1 MPQTRTY
8 NRSFSGGEISP
19 IMQGRVDDPKYQT
32 GAALVRN
39 FIVLPQGAVENRSGT
54 EFVYETKIQPG
65 GAGTSVVRLI
75 PFTFSISQT
84 MVLEI
89 GFGYMRFFTNG
100 ARLVMPSAPA
110 AYSAA
115 TTYTRGDMV
124 ESGGD
129 YWYCNTATTVGV
141 APPNAIWYQM
151 PADLT
156 YEIPTPFLFGNQ
168 QQSMDMNYVQSNDVM
183 TFVSQ
188 TVAPQELRRLGPYKW
203 TLTPIVFGSSL
214 PAPNTPTGVGTTG
227 EAFTITLFP
236 AGTAGFDT
244 STKTT
249 FALGESLYISGCTGS
264 PFALADGFYV
274 CDDVR
279 TTSPWT
285 HQIKSYDTGIIVTV
299 AAGYTA
305 NTGKVQSSTRI
316 PDISNSYVVTAKATT
331 ESPASGSVSV
341 VNNLYVNGA
350 YNTINWTAV
359 AGATR
364 YNVYKRQ
371 SGLYGYIGSTDGISF
386 IDDNI
391 APDLGITPPILDPLY
406 ATANNYP
413 GAVSYFE
420 QRRLFAGT
428 INQPQQLTF
437 TVSGSESDMSYSIPS
452 KDTDRVSIT
461 VAAREANTIRHIVPL
476 NQLILL
482 TSAAEWRVT
491 PINSD
496 AITPSTISVRPQ
508 SYVGANTV
516 HPQIVNNSIIYAAN
530 RGGHVRELGY
540 SFQSNGYVTG
550 DLSIRSTHLFNDFEL
565 TDMTYCKSPYPILW
579 FISSSGKLLGLTYVP
594 EEQIGSWHQHDTDG
608 TFFSL
613 CSVAEGEEDSLYVI
627 VNRNIDGVSKNY
639 IERFATRTVT
649 NPVFG
654 KFADSC
660 LTYNGINDT
669 ATEAKLTTGTT
680 YAAGQ
685 VLDITAQLGTPF
697 VFPGTTDVGD
707 VFVMIDSQGT
717 RYRCAIVSTT
727 STSTATA
734 IADKDIPPAF
744 QNFFTANWEFARKD
758 FAGLGHLEDKTVS
771 ILADGA
777 VVPPQKVISGAI
789 SIVEAASVVTVG
801 IGYMSELQTLPMVLN
816 MEGFGQGKTKNVN
829 TVWLKIVQSSGIFV
843 GSRLN
848 RLTEAR
854 LRTNEPYGSPPT
866 LKTAEV
872 EVVILPNWQNGGQIF
887 VQQPYPL
894 PLTVIGMT
902 LEVEIGS

>member
-1 MPQTRTY
+1 MAQTRTY
-8 NRSFSGGEISP
+8 NRSFGGGEISP

-39 FIVLPQGAVENRSGT
+39 FVVLPQGAVENRAGT
-54 EFVYETKIQPG
+54 EFVYETKIQPTT
-65 GAGTSVVRLI
+65 GTSVVRLF

-100 ARLVMPSAPA
+100 ARLVMPTAPT
-110 AYSAA
+110 AYSAIA
-115 TTYTRGDMV
+115 TYTRGDMV
-124 ESGGD
+124 EFGGD
-129 YWYCNTATTVGV
+129 YWYCDTATTVGV

-168 QQSMDMNYVQSNDVM
+168 QQLMDMNYVQSNDVM

-188 TVAPQELRRLGPYKW
+188 TVAPQELRRLGPYEW

-214 PAPNTPTGVGTTG
+214 ATPVISAVTATTG
-227 EAFTITLFP
+227 EAFTIITFP
-236 AGTAGFDT
+236 ATGFRT
-244 STKTT
+244 STQTT
-249 FALGESLYISGCTGS
+249 FALGESVYISGCSGGINVV
-264 PFALADGFYV
+264 DGFYV
-274 CDDVR
+274 IQKAP
-279 TTSPWT
+279 TGAPWE
-285 HQIKSYDTGIIVTV
+285 HEIKSYDTGIAFGISGT
-299 AAGYTA
+299 YTGSS
-305 NTGKVQSSTRI
+305 GKVQSSTRI
-316 PDISNSYVVTAKATT
+316 ADITNSYVVTAKATT
-331 ESPASGSVSV
+331 ESPASVAVSGT
-341 VNNLYVNGA
+341 NNLYVNGA
-350 YNTINWTAV
+350 YNTINWASV
-359 AGATR
+359 PGATR

-391 APDLGITPPILDPLY
+391 ATDLGITPPILDALY
-406 ATANNYP
+406 ASANNYP

-627 VNRNIDGVSKNY
+627 VNRNINGVSKNY

-669 ATEAKLTTGTT
+669 ATQAKLTTATT
-680 YAAGQ
+680 YIAGQ
-685 VLDITAQLGTPF
+685 LLTIITTGTPF
-697 VFPGTTDVGD
+697 QNPATTDVGD
-707 VFVMIDSQGT
+707 VFVMIDSFGT
-717 RYRCAIVSTT
+717 RYRCTIVSTI
-727 STSTATA
+727 STATA
-734 IADKDIPPAF
+734 TAICDKTIPPAF
-744 QNFFTANWEFARKD
+744 QNFFTTTWEFARKD

-801 IGYMSELQTLPMVLN
+801 IGYMSELQTLPMVVN
-816 MEGFGQGKTKNVN
+816 AEAFGQGRMKNVN

-894 PLTVIGMT
+894 PLTIIGMT
-902 LEVEIGS
+902 LEAEISS

>member
-1 MPQTRTY
+1 MAQTRTY
-8 NRSFSGGEISP
+8 NRSFGGGEISP

-39 FIVLPQGAVENRSGT
+39 FVVLPQGAVENRAGT
-54 EFVYETKIQPG
+54 EFVYETKIQPTV
-65 GAGTSVVRLI
+65 GTSVVRLF

-84 MVLEI
+84 MVLEV

-100 ARLVMPSAPA
+100 ARLVMPTAPT
-110 AYSAA
+110 AYSAIA
-115 TTYTRGDMV
+115 TYTRGDMV
-124 ESGGD
+124 EFGGD
-129 YWYCNTATTVGV
+129 YWYCDTATTVGV

-168 QQSMDMNYVQSNDVM
+168 QQLMDMNYVQSNDVM

-188 TVAPQELRRLGPYKW
+188 TVAPQELRRISAYKW
-203 TLTPIVFGSSL
+203 TMTPIVFGSSL
-214 PAPNTPTGVGTTG
+214 PAPTPVPTAVGTTG
-227 EAFTITLFP
+227 EAFTIITFP
-236 AGTAGFDT
+236 AGGFRT
-244 STKTT
+244 STKTE
-249 FALGESLYISGCTGS
+249 FALGESVYISGCSGGINVT
-264 PFALADGFYV
+264 DGFYV
-274 CDDVR
+274 INSLG
-279 TTSPWT
+279 TSPNFE
-285 HQIKSYDTGIIVTV
+285 HQIKGYDTGVVITP
-299 AAGYTA
+299 AGTYTPSS
-305 NTGKVQSSTRI
+305 GKVQSSTRI
-316 PDISNSYVVTAKATT
+316 ADITNSYVVTAKATT
-331 ESPASGSVSV
+331 ESPASLPVSV

-350 YNTINWTAV
+350 YNTISWTTV
-359 AGATR
+359 TGATR

-386 IDDNI
+386 VDDNI
-391 APDLGITPPILDPLY
+391 APDLGITPPILDALY
-406 ATANNYP
+406 ASANNYP

-437 TVSGSESDMSYSIPS
+437 TVSGSESDMSFSIPS

-627 VNRNIDGVSKNY
+627 VNRNINGVSKNY

-669 ATEAKLTTGTT
+669 ATQAKLTTATT

-685 VLDITAQLGTPF
+685 LLTIITTGTPF
-697 VFPGTTDVGD
+697 ANPATTDVGD
-707 VFVMIDSQGT
+707 VFVMIDSEGT
-717 RYRCAIVSTT
+717 RYRCTIVSTI
-727 STSTATA
+727 STATA
-734 IADKDIPPAF
+734 TAICDKTIPSAF
-744 QNFFTANWEFARKD
+744 QNSFTTNWEFARKD
-758 FAGLGHLEDKTVS
+758 FAGLSHLEGKTVS

-777 VVPPQKVISGAI
+777 VVPPAIVTGGAI
-789 SIVEAASVVTVG
+789 SIIEAASVVTIG
-801 IGYMSELQTLPMVLN
+801 IGYMSELHTLPMVVN
-816 MEGFGQGKTKNVN
+816 AEAFGQGRMKNVN
-829 TVWLKIVQSSGIFV
+829 RVFIKIVQSSGIFV
-843 GSRLN
+843 GSALN
-848 RLTEAR
+848 ALTEAR

-866 LKTAEV
+866 LKTEEV
-872 EVVILPNWQNGGQIF
+872 QVVILPNWQDGGQVF

-894 PLTVIGMT
+894 PLTIIGMT
-902 LEVEIGS
+902 LEAEISS

>member
-1 MPQTRTY
+1 MAQTRTY
-8 NRSFSGGEISP
+8 NRSFGGGEISP

-39 FIVLPQGAVENRSGT
+39 FVVLPQGAIENRAGT
-54 EFVYETKIQPG
+54 EFVYETKIQPDT
-65 GAGTSVVRLI
+65 GTSVVRLI

-84 MVLEI
+84 MVLEV

-100 ARLVMPSAPA
+100 ARLVMPTPPA
-110 AYSAA
+110 AYSAVA
-115 TTYTRGDMV
+115 TYTRGDMV
-124 ESGGD
+124 DFGGD
-129 YWYCNTATTVGV
+129 YWYCNTATTTGV
-141 APPNAIWYQM
+141 APPNAIWYEM
-151 PADLT
+151 PSDLT

-188 TVAPQELRRLGPYKW
+188 TVAPQELRRIGAYEW

-214 PAPNTPTGVGTTG
+214 ATPVISTVVGTTG
-227 EAFTITLFP
+227 EAFTITAF
-236 AGTAGFDT
+236 TIAGFQT
-244 STKTT
+244 STKTLY
-249 FALGESLYISGCTGS
+249 AEGESVFISGCTGTGFNVS
-264 PFALADGFYV
+264 DGFYV
-274 CDDVR
+274 IQSI
-279 TTSPWT
+279 TGSPPPYE
-285 HQIKSYDTGIIVTV
+285 HKIKAYDTGIAFPV
-299 AAGYTA
+299 AGTYVA
-305 NTGKVQSSTRI
+305 NSGKVQSSTRI
-316 PDISNSYVVTAKATT
+316 ADITNYYVVTAKATT
-331 ESPASGSVSV
+331 ESPASVAVSAT
-341 VNNLYVNGA
+341 NNLYVNGA
-350 YNTINWTAV
+350 FNTVNWA
-359 AGATR
+359 AIPGATR

-386 IDDNI
+386 VDDNI
-391 APDLGITPPILDPLY
+391 APDLGITPPILDALY
-406 ATANNYP
+406 ASANNYP

-437 TVSGSESDMSYSIPS
+437 TVSGSESDMSFSIPS

-540 SFQSNGYVTG
+540 SFQSNGYITG

-660 LTYNGINDT
+660 LTYNGINST
-669 ATEAKLTTGTT
+669 VTEAKLTTATT

-685 VLDITAQLGTPF
+685 LLTITTQLGTPPF
-697 VFPGTTDVGD
+697 TVGSGDVGD

-717 RYRCAIVSTT
+717 RYRCTIVSVITT
-727 STSTATA
+727 ASATA
-734 IADKDIPPAF
+734 ICDKDIPPAF
-744 QNFFTANWEFARKD
+744 QNFFTTNWEFARKD
-758 FAGLGHLEDKTVS
+758 FSGLGHLEDKTVS

-777 VVPPQKVISGAI
+777 VVPPAIVTGGAI
-789 SIVEAASVVTVG
+789 SIIEAASVVTIG
-801 IGYMSELQTLPMVLN
+801 IGYMSELQTLPMVAN
-816 MEGFGQGKTKNVN
+816 AEAFGQGRMKNINRVF
-829 TVWLKIVQSSGIFV
+829 LKIVQSSGIFV
-843 GSRLN
+843 GSALN
-848 RLTEAR
+848 SLTEAR

-866 LKTAEV
+866 LKTEEV
-872 EVVILPNWQNGGQIF
+872 QVVILPNWQDGGQVF

-902 LEVEIGS
+902 LEAEISS

>member
-1 MPQTRTY
+1 MAQTRTY
-8 NRSFSGGEISP
+8 NRSFGGGEISP

-65 GAGTSVVRLI
+65 VGTSVVRLF

-84 MVLEI
+84 MVLEV

-100 ARLVMPSAPA
+100 ARLVMPTAPT
-110 AYSAA
+110 AYSAV

-124 ESGGD
+124 EFGGD

-141 APPNAIWYQM
+141 APPNAIWYEM

-156 YEIPTPFLFGNQ
+156 YEIPTPFFFANQ

-188 TVAPQELRRLGPYKW
+188 TVAPQELRRLGPYEW

-214 PAPNTPTGVGTTG
+214 AAPVISTVGVTTG
-227 EAFTITLFP
+227 EAFTILTFP
-236 AGTAGFDT
+236 ATGFRT
-244 STKTT
+244 STQTT
-249 FALGESLYISGCTGS
+249 FALGESVYISGCSGGINVV
-264 PFALADGFYV
+264 DGFYV
-274 CDDVR
+274 IQKAP
-279 TTSPWT
+279 TGAPWE
-285 HQIKSYDTGIIVTV
+285 HEIKSYDTGITFAI
-299 AAGYTA
+299 AGTYTGS
-305 NTGKVQSSTRI
+305 TGKVQSSTRI
-316 PDISNSYVVTAKATT
+316 ADITNSYVVTAKATT
-331 ESPASGSVSV
+331 ESPASVAVTGT
-341 VNNLYVNGA
+341 NNLYVNGA
-350 YNTINWTAV
+350 YNTINWASV
-359 AGATR
+359 PGATR

-386 IDDNI
+386 VDDNI
-391 APDLGITPPILDPLY
+391 APDLGITPPILDALY
-406 ATANNYP
+406 ASANNYP

-437 TVSGSESDMSYSIPS
+437 TVSGSESDMSFSIPS

-627 VNRNIDGVSKNY
+627 VNRNINGVSKNY

-669 ATEAKLTTGTT
+669 ATQAKLTTATT

-685 VLDITAQLGTPF
+685 LLTIITTGTPF
-697 VFPGTTDVGD
+697 AFPATTDVGD

-717 RYRCAIVSTT
+717 RYRCTIVSTI
-727 STSTATA
+727 STATA
-734 IADKDIPPAF
+734 TAICDKDIPSSPNF
-744 QNFFTANWEFARKD
+744 QNVFTTNWEFARKD
-758 FAGLGHLEDKTVS
+758 FAGLGHLEGKTVS

-777 VVPPQKVISGAI
+777 VVPPEIVTAGAI
-789 SIVEAASVVTVG
+789 SIIEAASVVTVG
-801 IGYMSELQTLPMVLN
+801 IGYMSELQTLPMVVN
-816 MEGFGQGKTKNVN
+816 AEAFGQGRMKNINRVFI
-829 TVWLKIVQSSGIFV
+829 KIVQSSGIFV
-843 GSRLN
+843 GSALN
-848 RLTEAR
+848 ALTEAR

-866 LKTAEV
+866 LKTEEV
-872 EVVILPNWQNGGQIF
+872 QVVILPNWQDGGQVF

-894 PLTVIGMT
+894 PLTIIGMT
-902 LEVEIGS
+902 LEAEISS

>member
-1 MPQTRTY
+1 MAQTRTY
-8 NRSFSGGEISP
+8 NRSFGGGEISA

-54 EFVYETKIQPG
+54 EFVYETKIQPTVG
-65 GAGTSVVRLI
+65 NSVVRLF

-84 MVLEI
+84 MVLEV

-100 ARLVMPSAPA
+100 ARLVMPTAPT
-110 AYSAA
+110 AYSAI

-156 YEIPTPFLFGNQ
+156 YEIPTPFLFNNQ

-203 TLTPIVFGSSL
+203 TMTPIVFGSSL
-214 PAPNTPTGVGTTG
+214 ATPVISSVGVTTG
-227 EAFTITLFP
+227 EAFTIITFP
-236 AGTAGFDT
+236 ATGFRT
-244 STKTT
+244 STQTQ
-249 FALGESLYISGCTGS
+249 FALGESVYISGCSGGINVV
-264 PFALADGFYV
+264 DGFYV
-274 CDDVR
+274 IQKAP
-279 TTSPWT
+279 TGAPWE
-285 HQIKSYDTGIIVTV
+285 HEIKSYDTGITFGISGT
-299 AAGYTA
+299 YTGSS
-305 NTGKVQSSTRI
+305 GKVQSSTRI
-316 PDISNSYVVTAKATT
+316 ADITNSYVVTAKATT
-331 ESPASGSVSV
+331 ESPASVAVTGT
-341 VNNLYVNGA
+341 NNLYVNGA
-350 YNTINWTAV
+350 YNTINWASV
-359 AGATR
+359 PGATR

-371 SGLYGYIGSTDGISF
+371 SGLYGYIGSTDGLSF

-406 ATANNYP
+406 ASVNNYP

-437 TVSGSESDMSYSIPS
+437 TVSGSESDMSFSIPS
-452 KDTDRVSIT
+452 KDSDRVSIT

-627 VNRNIDGVSKNY
+627 VNRNINGVSKNY
-639 IERFATRTVT
+639 IERFATRTVN
-649 NPVFG
+649 NPIFG

-660 LTYNGINDT
+660 LTYNGINST
-669 ATEAKLTTGTT
+669 VTEAKLTTATT

-685 VLDITAQLGTPF
+685 LLTIITQLGLPF
-697 VFPGTTDVGD
+697 AYPATTDVGD
-707 VFVMIDSQGT
+707 VFVMIDSFGT
-717 RYRCAIVSTT
+717 RYRCTIVSTINT
-727 STSTATA
+727 GTATA
-734 IADKDIPPAF
+734 ICDKTIPFAF
-744 QNFFTANWEFARKD
+744 QNFFTPNWEFARKD
-758 FAGLGHLEDKTVS
+758 FAGLSHLQGKTVS

-777 VVPPQKVISGAI
+777 VVPPAIVTGGAI
-789 SIVEAASVVTVG
+789 SIIEAASVVTIG
-801 IGYMSELQTLPMVLN
+801 IGYMSELQTLPMVVN
-816 MEGFGQGKTKNVN
+816 SEAFGQGRMKNINRVF
-829 TVWLKIVQSSGIFV
+829 LKIVQSSGIFV
-843 GSRLN
+843 GSALN
-848 RLTEAR
+848 ALTEAR
-854 LRTNEPYGSPPT
+854 LRTNEPYGSAPT
-866 LKTAEV
+866 LKTEEV
-872 EVVILPNWQNGGQIF
+872 QVVILPNWQDGGQVF

-894 PLTVIGMT
+894 PLTIIGMT
-902 LEVEIGS
+902 LEAEISS